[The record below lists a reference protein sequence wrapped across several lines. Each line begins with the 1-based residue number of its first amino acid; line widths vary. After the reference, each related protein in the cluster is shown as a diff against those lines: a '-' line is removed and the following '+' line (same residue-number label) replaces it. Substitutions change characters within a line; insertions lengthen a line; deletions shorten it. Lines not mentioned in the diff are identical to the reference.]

1 MFPRFGMSNWV
12 NGRNLPCHPSSLYGS
27 SNPIFWPHLLPL
39 LNSLTQ
45 ALWNLQSSIKKKS
58 LISSAPL
65 VSTPYHFSLYLK
77 SALPLKAL
85 FLTLGWC
92 DSYLLSHM
100 LHTSGPGNNRYSP
113 CSSLPLLT
121 NLKMR
126 NSETEPQ
133 EHQRES
139 TSYLKNPYW
148 GCLSSLH
155 HGWQPSS
162 KLSQR
167 FWGTQHQAWVF
178 IFSYKC
184 TIVN

>member
-1 MFPRFGMSNWV
+1 MAKISHVIPHLSMA
-12 NGRNLPCHPSSLYGS
+12 LQILYS
-27 SNPIFWPHLLPL
+27 DPIFYPFSIPL
-39 LNSLTQ
+39 HRPSGTCSP
-45 ALWNLQSSIKKKS
+45 ASKKS

-65 VSTPYHFSLYLK
+65 VSIPYHFSLYLK

>member
-1 MFPRFGMSNWV
+1 MSSLISLW
-12 NGRNLPCHPSSLYGS
+12 LFKSYILTPSSTPSQFPYTG
-27 SNPIFWPHLLPL
+27 PL
-39 LNSLTQ
+39 ELAVQ
-45 ALWNLQSSIKKKS
+45 HQKKS

-65 VSTPYHFSLYLK
+65 VSIPYHFSLYLK

-155 HGWQPSS
+155 HDWQPSS